1 MHAIVKHEMFSAASE
16 IANVS
21 QKTLVAACEL
31 YQLLN
36 AAVRR
41 RVLNV
46 PDRTIPQNRPGGVS
60 YNISDASVGVLFSGG
75 LDSVVLAALC
85 HNHVLLHDI

>member
-46 PDRTIPQNRPGGVS
+46 PHRTIPQNRPGGVS
-60 YNISDASVGVLFSGG
+60 YNISDASVGVHII
-75 LDSVVLAALC
+75 SV
-85 HNHVLLHDI
+85 